1 MHPTTVS
8 DEGHPNK
15 LSSFWQ
21 GPYLVQEV
29 LQGTSSTNIY
39 TIENLVTGRRSKA
52 HISHLKPF
60 YYNPKQVQPLN
71 IAVKDTDEYVVGDIL
86 DHNGNMRW

>member
-1 MHPTTVS
+1 MELMVNRFDVSGYKVGDYVLRMHPNTLGS
-8 DEGHPNK
+8 DGHPNK
-15 LSSFWQ
+15 LASFWQ

-29 LQGTSSTNIY
+29 LQDTGINIY

-60 YYNPKQVQPLN
+60 YYNPL
-71 IAVKDTDEYVVGDIL
+71 
-86 DHNGNMRW
+86 